1 MNLGCSDPAPRI
13 YKETQAIRELLKHQP
28 VEHSGER
35 CKLNIQG
42 QGQFIPTSFVGP
54 ADVCSTVTLG
64 WTADSQK

>member
-42 QGQFIPTSFVGP
+42 LKTLKASSFP
-54 ADVCSTVTLG
+54 LHLWAPQMF
-64 WTADSQK
+64 AQQ